1 LNPLPI
7 VERIL
12 LTAWIGGMWGVG
24 YLAVP
29 VLFSML
35 ADRHLAGELAGRM
48 FTIVSVLGLTCGGV
62 LLAVAIYGAGRRWR
76 RNWRAWVLI
85 VMLVLVSV
93 GEFVLQPMMHEL
105 KGQGLAEGSAAAA
118 RFGVLHGISA
128 MLYLVTSLLGLV
140 LVGFSRRAREA

>member
-1 LNPLPI
+1 LKPLPV

-48 FTIVSVLGLTCGGV
+48 FTIVSMVGLACGGV
-62 LLAVAIYGAGRRWR
+62 LLGGAIFGAGRRWR
-76 RNWRAWVLI
+76 RNWRVWVLI

-93 GEFVLQPMMHEL
+93 GEFVLQPMLHE
-105 KGQGLAEGSAAAA
+105 LAEGSAAAA

-128 MLYLVTSLLGLV
+128 TLYLVTSLLGLV
-140 LVGFSRRAREA
+140 LVGFPRPKGA